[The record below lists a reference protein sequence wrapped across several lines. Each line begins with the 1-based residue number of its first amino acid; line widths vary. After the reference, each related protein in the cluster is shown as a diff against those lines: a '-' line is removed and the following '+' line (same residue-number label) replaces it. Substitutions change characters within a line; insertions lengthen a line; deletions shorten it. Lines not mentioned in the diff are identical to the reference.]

1 MIGISLIL
9 LLLFF
14 VPLVA
19 GVVSLSRGK
28 RIQGIVLLLVA
39 LVPVGVVALVIASLE
54 GILGPPADST
64 LASIYETPVP
74 TTLRIVHHKRDGF
87 GMDPN
92 YWWECTPID
101 EPYLSAVVKNAKLTR
116 ATEKEQPNETTLGWP
131 SWWHHDQVK
140 ALPECY
146 FSDTGSGGLRR
157 IWVDRKN
164 NRLFIVFMGT

>member
-1 MIGISLIL
+1 MGISLIL
-9 LLLFF
+9 LLVFL
-14 VPLVA
+14 VPLIA

-28 RIQGIVLLLVA
+28 RVQGILLLLVA
-39 LVPVGVVALVIASLE
+39 LVPLGVVAFAIASFE
-54 GILGPPADST
+54 GIFGPPGDSA
-64 LASIYETPVP
+64 LASVYETPLP
-74 TTLRIVHHKRDGF
+74 QTLRVVNHKRDSF

-101 EPYLSAVVKNAKLTR
+101 EPYLSAVVQKNKLLR

-131 SWWHHDQVK
+131 SWWQHSQVK

-157 IWVDRKN
+157 VWVDRKN